1 MGSGSE
7 NEEERMTR
15 KDISKKIGRNQYLT
29 DCRVGRERE
38 INDKSHDFRSG

>member
-29 DCRVGRERE
+29 DCGVGRGKLM
-38 INDKSHDFRSG
+38 INPMISGSG